1 MPPKVGGLATAVAVG
16 MIPEFI
22 YFRKFKV
29 VVIIW
34 LASECVGDVVITTS
48 LVWHLVCLLRALRCS
63 TLICSYRKGTRRG
76 SGKPTIWSIEL
87 LQVRLSAQQPLPFL
101 NPSSYI
107 SDGANGHDHVALR
120 YNRFD
125 SLSR

>member
-1 MPPKVGGLATAVAVG
+1 MPHKVGGLATAVAVG

-48 LVWHLVCLLRALRCS
+48 LVWHLVSLLPASRCS
-63 TLICSYRKGTRRG
+63 TLIA
-76 SGKPTIWSIEL
+76 PTEK
-87 LQVRLSAQQPLPFL
+87 AQ
-101 NPSSYI
+101 
-107 SDGANGHDHVALR
+107 DGDQGN
-120 YNRFD
+120 
-125 SLSR
+125 